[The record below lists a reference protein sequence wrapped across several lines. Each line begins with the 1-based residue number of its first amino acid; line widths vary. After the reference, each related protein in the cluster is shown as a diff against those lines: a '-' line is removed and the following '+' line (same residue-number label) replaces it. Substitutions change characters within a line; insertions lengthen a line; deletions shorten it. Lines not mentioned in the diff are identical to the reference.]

1 MLIGIKYSN
10 FNRLTGR
17 PVTKGKNKMTTTTFK
32 FDYKPNGRNPE
43 TYRHVKIVAY
53 YGSNDYKN
61 LGMTVIVPERAYNKH
76 DKGFRRFDYD
86 NIISM
91 EVES

>member
-1 MLIGIKYSN
+1 MLNGIKYSN
-10 FNRLTGR
+10 FILVTGR

-32 FDYKPNGRNPE
+32 FNYKPNGRNPE
-43 TYRHVKIVAY
+43 IYRRVKVVGY

-61 LGMTVIVPERAYNKH
+61 LGMTVIVPERAYKN

>member
-1 MLIGIKYSN
+1 
-10 FNRLTGR
+10 
-17 PVTKGKNKMTTTTFK
+17 MTTTTFN
-32 FDYKPNGRNPE
+32 YKPNGS
-43 TYRHVKIVAY
+43 I
-53 YGSNDYKN
+53 DYKN
-61 LGMTVIVPERAYNKH
+61 LGMTVIVPERAYKN

>member
-1 MLIGIKYSN
+1 MPIGIKYSN
-10 FNRLTGR
+10 LFRATGR

-32 FDYKPNGRNPE
+32 FNYKPNGRTPE
-43 TYRHVKIVAY
+43 IYRHVKVVGY

-61 LGMTVIVPERAYNKH
+61 LGMTVIVPERAYKN
-76 DKGFRRFDYD
+76 DNGFRRFDYD
-86 NIISM
+86 YIISM

>member
-1 MLIGIKYSN
+1 MLIGTKYSN
-10 FNRLTGR
+10 LIRVTGR
-17 PVTKGKNKMTTTTFK
+17 PVTKGKKMTTTTFN
-32 FDYKPNGRNPE
+32 YKPN
-43 TYRHVKIVAY
+43 
-53 YGSNDYKN
+53 GSNDYKK
-61 LGMTVIVPERAYNKH
+61 LGMTVIVPERAYKN

>member
-1 MLIGIKYSN
+1 
-10 FNRLTGR
+10 
-17 PVTKGKNKMTTTTFK
+17 MTTTIFK
-32 FDYKPNGRNPE
+32 FNYKPNGRNPE
-43 TYRHVKIVAY
+43 IYRRLQVVGY

-61 LGMTVIVPERAYNKH
+61 LGMTVIVPERAYKN

>member
-1 MLIGIKYSN
+1 
-10 FNRLTGR
+10 
-17 PVTKGKNKMTTTTFK
+17 MTTTTFK
-32 FDYKPNGRNPE
+32 FNYKPNGRNLE
-43 TYRHVKIVAY
+43 TYRHVKIVGY
-53 YGSNDYKN
+53 CGSNDYKN
-61 LGMTVIVPERAYNKH
+61 LSMTLIVPERAYNKH

>member
-1 MLIGIKYSN
+1 
-10 FNRLTGR
+10 
-17 PVTKGKNKMTTTTFK
+17 MTTTTFK
-32 FDYKPNGRNPE
+32 FNYKPNGRNPE
-43 TYRHVKIVAY
+43 IYRRVIVVGY

-61 LGMTVIVPERAYNKH
+61 LGMTVIVPERDYKD

-86 NIISM
+86 KIISM

>member
-1 MLIGIKYSN
+1 
-10 FNRLTGR
+10 
-17 PVTKGKNKMTTTTFK
+17 MTTTTFK
-32 FDYKPNGRNPE
+32 FNYKPNGRNPE
-43 TYRHVKIVAY
+43 IYRHVKVVGY

-61 LGMTVIVPERAYNKH
+61 LGMTVIVPERAYKN

-91 EVES
+91 EVESGAS

>member
-1 MLIGIKYSN
+1 MTNSVT
-10 FNRLTGR
+10 FN
-17 PVTKGKNKMTTTTFK
+17 VE
-32 FDYKPNGRNPE
+32 YKPQGRSTE
-43 TYRHVKIVAY
+43 TYRHVKVIGY

-61 LGMTVIVPERAYNKH
+61 LGMTVIVPERAYKD

>member
-1 MLIGIKYSN
+1 
-10 FNRLTGR
+10 
-17 PVTKGKNKMTTTTFK
+17 MTTTTFK
-32 FDYKPNGRNPE
+32 FNYKLNGRNPKI
-43 TYRHVKIVAY
+43 YRHVKVVGY

-61 LGMTVIVPERAYNKH
+61 
-76 DKGFRRFDYD
+76 DKGFLRFDYD

>member
-10 FNRLTGR
+10 FIRVTGR

-32 FDYKPNGRNPE
+32 FNYKPNGRNPE
-43 TYRHVKIVAY
+43 IYRHVKVVGY

-61 LGMTVIVPERAYNKH
+61 

>member
-1 MLIGIKYSN
+1 LLIGIKYRN
-10 FNRLTGR
+10 LILVTGR
-17 PVTKGKNKMTTTTFK
+17 PVTKGKNKITTTPF
-32 FDYKPNGRNPE
+32 YNKPNGS
-43 TYRHVKIVAY
+43 K
-53 YGSNDYKN
+53 DYKN
-61 LGMTVIVPERAYNKH
+61 LCMTVILPERACKN

>member
-1 MLIGIKYSN
+1 
-10 FNRLTGR
+10 
-17 PVTKGKNKMTTTTFK
+17 MTTTTFK

-43 TYRHVKIVAY
+43 TYRHVKIVGY

-61 LGMTVIVPERAYNKH
+61 LGMTVIVPERAYKD

>member
-1 MLIGIKYSN
+1 MLIGTKYSN
-10 FNRLTGR
+10 LIRVTGR

-32 FDYKPNGRNPE
+32 FNYKPNGRNPKI
-43 TYRHVKIVAY
+43 YRHVKAVGY

-61 LGMTVIVPERAYNKH
+61 LGMTVIVPERAYKN

>member
-10 FNRLTGR
+10 LMRVTGR

-32 FDYKPNGRNPE
+32 FNYKPNGRNPE
-43 TYRHVKIVAY
+43 IYRHVKVVGY

-61 LGMTVIVPERAYNKH
+61 LGMTVIVPERAYKN

>member
-1 MLIGIKYSN
+1 
-10 FNRLTGR
+10 
-17 PVTKGKNKMTTTTFK
+17 MTTTTFK

-43 TYRHVKIVAY
+43 TYRHVKIVGY
-53 YGSNDYKN
+53 YGSNDHKN
-61 LGMTVIVPERAYNKH
+61 LGMTVVVRERAYKN

>member
-10 FNRLTGR
+10 STRVAGR

-32 FDYKPNGRNPE
+32 FDYRPNGRNPE
-43 TYRHVKIVAY
+43 TYRHVKIVGY

-61 LGMTVIVPERAYNKH
+61 LGMTVIVPERAYKN
-76 DKGFRRFDYD
+76 DNGFRRFDYD